1 MKRPPLKTIVAVAVL
16 ASIGLATWLFWPRGG
31 AAGLTG
37 YVEGETLYFAAP
49 ASGAVTALNVER
61 GQRVAAGTVLFAV
74 DAGTAQAQGE
84 QARAAAQAAGE
95 RAQDAL
101 KGQRPQELAVF
112 QAQRASAKAQLDQAE
127 AEFRRVQTLAAKGIY
142 APARLDQARASVGV
156 ARAQYQETL
165 RRLDV
170 AELGARED
178 QAQAAAAEAERARAG
193 VTEADVRTRQLSP
206 AAPVAGRVEDVFYRP
221 GEWAVANTPV
231 VALLPDDRVKLRFF
245 VPQSEVTRYRPG
257 GRVRFSCD
265 GCRGGEARIAYVSPR
280 PEFTPPVI
288 YSRGNR
294 ERLVFLVEATP
305 ERPGELAPGQPVE
318 IARLGDA
325 E

>member
-1 MKRPPLKTIVAVAVL
+1 MKRPPKAVLIGVGALAIVAVA
-16 ASIGLATWLFWPRGG
+16 AWAFWPSGG
-31 AAGLTG
+31 PEPLTG

-49 ASGAVTALNVER
+49 QSGALTALNVER
-61 GQRVAAGTVLFAV
+61 GQRVAAGAPLFQI
-74 DAGTAQAQGE
+74 DPGTAQAQAA
-84 QARAAAQAAGE
+84 QAAAQAQAAQD
-95 RAQDAL
+95 RAVDAL
-101 KGQRPQELAVF
+101 KGQRPQELAVI

-127 AEFRRVQTLAAKGIY
+127 ADFRRVQTLAAKGIY

-156 ARAQYQETL
+156 ARAQYQETI

-178 QAQAAAAEAERARAG
+178 QARAAAAEAQGARAG
-193 VTEADVRTRQLSP
+193 LSEAEIRARQLAPTAP
-206 AAPVAGRVEDVFYRP
+206 AAGRIEDVFYRP

-231 VALLPDDRVKLRFF
+231 VALLPDARVKLRFY
-245 VPQSEVTRYRPG
+245 VPETEVTRYKAG
-257 GRVRFSCD
+257 GRVRYACD
-265 GCRGGEARIAYVSPR
+265 GCKGGEARIAYVSPR

-305 ERPGELAPGQPVE
+305 DAPRELAPGQPVE
-318 IARLGDA
+318 VVRK
-325 E
+325 